1 MMSKEMDEN
10 SMQKEENCDQYCQTR
25 KSTHTCKGSIESTR
39 KLVGV
44 YENLKTRKFLFER
57 KRQEEKMNKK
67 SYKVSYK
74 TIEVK
79 SNWSTIIRRTLP

>member
-44 YENLKTRKFLFER
+44 YENLKTRKLFFER
-57 KRQEEKMNKK
+57 KRQEEKMNKRAIK
-67 SYKVSYK
+67 LVIKPSK
-74 TIEVK
+74 
-79 SNWSTIIRRTLP
+79 